1 MIVYFSDSFCVD
13 CVKERCR
20 SLQFESHLAEDQK
33 YFVKAL
39 KLPCERYVLHVLFQK
54 LRDKFIRALL
64 FRTGFWVS
72 KKSLPKWKV
81 LAQKVQEQVSPSGNL
96 SSFDESASPDQV
108 KPTRTDDSPEVVDM
122 DTECKRGMSGS
133 EGGSVGID
141 DKDQVKFNE
150 DLLCEH
156 GKYFT

>member
-1 MIVYFSDSFCVD
+1 MFCG
-13 CVKERCR
+13 
-20 SLQFESHLAEDQK
+20 QN
-33 YFVKAL
+33 
-39 KLPCERYVLHVLFQK
+39 
-54 LRDKFIRALL
+54 LRDQFIRALL

-81 LAQKVQEQVSPSGNL
+81 LAQKLQEQLSPSGN
-96 SSFDESASPDQV
+96 SSPFDESASPDQV
-108 KPTRTDDSPEVVDM
+108 KPTRTDESPEVVDM

-141 DKDQVKFNE
+141 DKDQIKFNE